1 MIESVYA
8 RLLYLLFVSKFVA
21 CLFKF
26 LKHPSSPGALELQE
40 IAENLPGLIYKPG
53 VSSWILASKELE
65 IYKTFDEVP
74 EALHNQTRPRMFP
87 PKPEEADKFH
97 LDRWWG
103 SIFIIKSQ
111 MIRFDSDLKHF
122 CFRVYYNNF
131 LFISIVWILVLLVIF
146 FVLLLIYCWIH
157 INTWLQSQVCFSYVL
172 IVIFIFL
179 WQFGSY
185 FIWYSCRA

>member
-1 MIESVYA
+1 MIESVCA

-21 CLFKF
+21 FLFKF

-40 IAENLPGLIYKPG
+40 IADNLPGLIYKPG

-122 CFRVYYNNF
+122 CFRVYYENF
-131 LFISIVWILVLLVIF
+131 LFISTVCILVLLVIF

-157 INTWLQSQVCFSYVL
+157 IKTWLQSQV
-172 IVIFIFL
+172 
-179 WQFGSY
+179 
-185 FIWYSCRA
+185 